1 MRQAIGDS
9 TGGGR
14 DGLLRQCRFWR
25 RIHKF
30 LRLSLELMRAAM
42 E

>member
-9 TGGGR
+9 TGGVR

-25 RIHKF
+25 KIHTL
-30 LRLSLELMRAAM
+30 LRVSLESARAAV